1 MTASLNTKT
10 IEEFMAE
17 NRLTKKGFCTRCKI
31 SVATYYRIMQNKDVN
46 LRSLFKIAKTM
57 GVPIKTLFIC

>member
-1 MTASLNTKT
+1 MTANPNTKI

-46 LRSLFKIAKTM
+46 LRSLFKIAQTM
-57 GVPIKTLFIC
+57 GVPINTPFIC

>member
-1 MTASLNTKT
+1 MTVNLNTKI

-17 NRLTKKGFCTRCKI
+17 NRLTKNEFCTRCKI

-46 LRSLFKIAKTM
+46 LRSLF
-57 GVPIKTLFIC
+57 

>member
-1 MTASLNTKT
+1 MTVNLNTKI
-10 IEEFMAE
+10 IEQFMAE
-17 NRLTKKGFCTRCKI
+17 NRLSKKEFCARCKI